1 MSTSNNNKKGDMKVV
16 SDNVDTR
23 SNVEGNE
30 ELEEEDEPE
39 RSEGETT
46 TIQTREE
53 TPTFPSN
60 SGITPS
66 LEDSEEREEEEE
78 EEDNEYFETTKKTRN
93 RASNDLLEWRRITS
107 FQYYVTGKDI
117 PWISKKMLVSQRTVE
132 RDISYM
138 RHNAKQTM
146 RKYFTQTLPE
156 EVLKSLAR
164 LNAVNNA
171 AWDMAES
178 EREGTR

>member
-1 MSTSNNNKKGDMKVV
+1 VV

-66 LEDSEEREEEEE
+66 LEDSEEREE